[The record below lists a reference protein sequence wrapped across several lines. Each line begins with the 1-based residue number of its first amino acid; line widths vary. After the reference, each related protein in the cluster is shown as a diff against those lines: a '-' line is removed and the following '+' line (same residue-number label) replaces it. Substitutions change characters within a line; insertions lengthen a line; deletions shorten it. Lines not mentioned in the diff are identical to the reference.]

1 MRIGIH
7 AGHNPDGQIACG
19 AVGLIKESTEA
30 RKVKDETIRL
40 LNLVEHTT
48 YDCTVENGKSV
59 SDIVGKQVA
68 KSNAQELD
76 LTVAIHF
83 NSGRNDK
90 KGDGVNAGVEVLA
103 TEFSGIKKEVSDRI
117 CNNVSKLGFRNRGL
131 KKRTDLSFLNKTTAK
146 AILVECCFVDDA
158 DDIKLYDYKTMAKA
172 IAEGIHGSAIIE
184 PTYSD
189 TTIKTY
195 YRVVA
200 GSFTKRENA
209 DNIVSQLNKKGYNS
223 FISTFTKDNVLYY
236 RAIAGSYSV
245 KSNAD
250 SQVAKLKKDG
260 YSAFIEVYTK

>member
-7 AGHNPDGQIACG
+7 AGHNPRGKVACG
-19 AVGLIKESTEA
+19 AVGIICESTEA
-30 RKVKDETIRL
+30 RKVKDEVIKL
-40 LNLVEHTT
+40 LKVASHTVV
-48 YDCTVENGKSV
+48 DCTVEDGISQK
-59 SDIVGKQVA
+59 DIINKQV
-68 KSNAQELD
+68 KNSNAQELD

-117 CNNVSKLGFRNRGL
+117 CNNVSKLGFRNRGNKVNTKL
-131 KKRTDLSFLNKTTAK
+131 GFLNNSKAK
-146 AILVECCFVDDA
+146 AVLVECCFVDDA

-189 TTIKTY
+189 TTTKTY